1 MKTSFLLLALGLV
14 PAAFAQDPAKQDPNK
29 PAPAKIDGT
38 ARSIALPTMT
48 HDLPDG
54 PGHDV
59 YLANCVSCHTSRY
72 VSNQPRFPRKTWEA
86 EVTKMVKGYGAPI
99 SDEDQKKIVD
109 YLVAIRGVPDA
120 PAVPPAK

>member
-1 MKTSFLLLALGLV
+1 MKTLLFFALV
-14 PAAFAQDPAKQDPNK
+14 VAPAAWAQDPAKQDPNK
-29 PAPAKIDGT
+29 PVPARVEGT
-38 ARSIALPTMT
+38 ARFIALPVME
-48 HDLPDG
+48 HDLPNG

-86 EVTKMVKGYGAPI
+86 EVTKMVKSYGAPI

-109 YLVAIRGVPDA
+109 YLVAVRGVPDA